1 MAVRGRRLTLSPTRT
16 SVDRFGA
23 SARPLSGRGRAMLS
37 RKMRTI
43 VVLVVT
49 GIWATNIVA
58 GILMDSY
65 EADQA
70 VNGIFMAIVGG
81 LLAADRASRNKN
93 GNGDDH

>member
-1 MAVRGRRLTLSPTRT
+1 
-16 SVDRFGA
+16 
-23 SARPLSGRGRAMLS
+23 MLS

-81 LLAADRASRNKN
+81 VFALGTRGGKGKD
-93 GNGDDH
+93 GDAP